1 MNEQVLMQDFCLISG
16 LSEEE
21 AEQWRPLVLGCWEEL
36 KGRLRASVRVEE
48 HQSRLA
54 LACAALANHRYQSIQ
69 GTVCASV
76 KVGDISFSQSDGAQ
90 ARKELL
96 EMVGDLLD
104 SQGICLKG
112 VEICP
117 ARM

>member
-1 MNEQVLMQDFCLISG
+1 MEEQLLMQDFCLISG
-16 LSEEE
+16 LREEE

-36 KGRLRASVRVEE
+36 KGRLRQSVRVEE
-48 HQSRLA
+48 HQARLA
-54 LACAALANHRYQSIQ
+54 LASAALANHRYQAMQ
-69 GTVCASV
+69 GTMCASV

-90 ARKELL
+90 VRKELL

-104 SQGICLKG
+104 LQGICLKG

-117 ARM
+117 AKM

>member
-1 MNEQVLMQDFCLISG
+1 MDEHVLMQDFCLISG
-16 LSEEE
+16 LREEE

-36 KGRLRASVRVEE
+36 KGRLRSSVRVEE